1 MNKEKFLEALSR
13 ELRRLPREEYEKAM
27 DYYIEFFEDA
37 GPESEQAVIGELG
50 DPKDVAAQ
58 IIMDAALERMNEPH
72 KSVKRGLSTVW
83 IVILGVC
90 AAPIALPVAI
100 AILLALGGVLLG
112 VGGVLIGILVAV
124 GGALAAGVVAVVCGI
139 ILLFTNPASAFAN
152 IGLGLA
158 ETGLS
163 VLGGML
169 LCMFFKWLM
178 KGIWK
183 VFRNIM
189 NRRKKA

>member
-100 AILLALGGVLLG
+100 AILLALGGVL
-112 VGGVLIGILVAV
+112 IGILVAV

-158 ETGLS
+158 VTGLS